1 MCLKS
6 FLKLDFGRV
15 GRIAVVSEKK
25 TSSNPGAVIG
35 ATPDRQA
42 WLNNSNQTHE
52 TDDPQL
58 TQGSASG
65 GL

>member
-1 MCLKS
+1 LKS
-6 FLKLDFGRV
+6 FLKFDFGRV
-15 GRIAVVSEKK
+15 GLIAVVLGMKA
-25 TSSNPGAVIG
+25 SSNPGAVIG

-58 TQGSASG
+58 TQGGASG